1 MKRGWLIAIQFVYL
15 LSIPLWFLIRGLSYM
30 LAYDGD
36 LYTNAIYFVLLVAAY
51 PFIMLAA
58 SIWAWLAFRAN
69 PAQAGKIILIPFAYV
84 LLLSLL
90 LLAGVFG

>member
-1 MKRGWLIAIQFVYL
+1 
-15 LSIPLWFLIRGLSYM
+15 M

-36 LYTNAIYFVLLVAAY
+36 LYTNAIYFMWTVAAY
-51 PFIMLAA
+51 PFVMLTS
-58 SIWAWLAFRAN
+58 SIWAWIAFRAN
-69 PAQAGKIILIPFAYV
+69 PAQARKIILIPFAYV